1 MCSTVVMRVY
11 TTVYLSGDLLLLST
25 SIDRA
30 IVLHIIQYSSHYQLI
45 SRINLISSYFQS
57 SASTSPS
64 VSAGGNDHHHGCQA
78 QQNLVFRWLSQTEGS
93 TQKGSATKVWALGQR
108 HARPN
113 EVGWYNSSGNLV
125 KNKYLYTIFSFR

>member
-1 MCSTVVMRVY
+1 MLILAHNSPNGIMY
-11 TTVYLSGDLLLLST
+11 MWSNE
-25 SIDRA
+25 SILCTFLVTYY
-30 IVLHIIQYSSHYQLI
+30 IVYSSHYQLI

-57 SASTSPS
+57 SASTSS

-78 QQNLVFRWLSQTEGS
+78 QQNFVFRWLSQTEGS

-113 EVGWYNSSGNLV
+113 EVGWYDSSGNLV
-125 KNKYLYTIFSFR
+125 KNKYLYIFSFG